1 METLFFGSHV
11 EERLAHMTDERDG
24 VLQAGSKLTDDA
36 LRHAVD
42 AAPDGI
48 VVVDEA
54 GTILFVNPMTER
66 LFEYERDHLVGR
78 SVDLLLPD
86 ALRGGHAARRG
97 AYVERPQTRPMGAGL
112 ELRGQRRSGTEFPV
126 EISLSPVR
134 SGGQSL
140 VIAIVRDITDRRD
153 ADEELAR
160 ARAVLAMVDDRDR
173 IARDLHDTVIQRL
186 FAVGLSL
193 QSALSRE
200 VADPALERVRR
211 AIDDIDDTIR
221 DIRSAIFALHTRRPG
236 GASLREDVIAISS
249 EAARPLGFEPAVVFD
264 GPVDSAA
271 TDAMHEHLSATLREA
286 LSNVTQHARASKV
299 RIDVRIEATDL
310 VLLVVDD
317 GVGIGDEVGAG
328 NGLANMRER
337 ADELGGR
344 CEAKSSG
351 AGGTMLEWRVPI
363 DGSGVAGDGR
373 D

>member
-1 METLFFGSHV
+1 LFFAQV
-11 EERLAHMTDERDG
+11 QERLAHMTDERDG
-24 VLQAGSKLTDDA
+24 VLPAEGSKLTDDA
-36 LRHAVD
+36 LRLVVD

-54 GTILFVNPMTER
+54 GTILFANPMAEQ
-66 LFEYERDHLVGR
+66 LFEYERNDLVGR
-78 SVDLLLPD
+78 SVDLLVPD
-86 ALRGGHAARRG
+86 ALRGGHVARRD
-97 AYVERPQTRPMGAGL
+97 AYAERPQTRPMGAGL
-112 ELRGQRRSGTEFPV
+112 ELRARRRSGTEFPV

-134 SGGQSL
+134 GRGRSL
-140 VIAIVRDITDRRD
+140 AIAIVRDITDRRD

-193 QSALSRE
+193 QGALSRE
-200 VADPALERVRR
+200 VAHPAFERVRR

-236 GASLREDVIAISS
+236 GAGLRADVIAVSS
-249 EAARPLGFEPAVVFD
+249 EAARALGFEPAVVFD

-271 TDAMHEHLSATLREA
+271 TDAMQEQLSATLREA
-286 LSNVTQHARASKV
+286 LSNVTKHARAGKV
-299 RIDVRIEATDL
+299 RIDVKIEATDL

-317 GVGIGDEVGAG
+317 GVGLGEQVGAG

-337 ADELGGR
+337 AEGLGGR
-344 CEAKSSG
+344 CEARSSRS
-351 AGGTMLEWRVPI
+351 GGTILEWRVPI
-363 DGSGVAGDGR
+363 DGSGVAGSDRG